1 MKIKK
6 VKAKNH
12 EKLKYGI
19 LASVGKQYNV
29 FEAIDILVDS
39 LYSICIV
46 YDIYRKCVC
55 VYIYIY
61 ISGHKWSTRH
71 RVLKSHRSKM
81 RVIYTCYHENN
92 VPSQL
97 SPQWLYGNSCTWAHD
112 VPLHI
117 AGTNEPKSAQQA
129 KQGA

>member
-46 YDIYRKCVC
+46 YDIYRKGVC

-61 ISGHKWSTRH
+61 IYIYKWS
-71 RVLKSHRSKM
+71 
-81 RVIYTCYHENN
+81 
-92 VPSQL
+92 
-97 SPQWLYGNSCTWAHD
+97 
-112 VPLHI
+112 
-117 AGTNEPKSAQQA
+117 
-129 KQGA
+129 